1 MDIST
6 DPALLS
12 VDLPQSMNT
21 SPSVSTFL
29 PDEEASMYPLLPTT
43 PSPPPHFNH
52 PLTTSELNE
61 NCAKQNTEMT
71 GDDARA
77 EETSSCSGSSG
88 IGMEVQVVAGT
99 TTIYNQNVYQHLGG
113 KNGEQLPESETKLH
127 ANLNL
132 PDSKDV
138 PSFVYWNWK
147 LIRQCSFFVF
157 IAAVFAMV
165 AIVVSMI
172 YSLPRTCNPKY
183 VFQIFTR
190 YKQSIDLIFL
200 DRTTWYEGTVFYEV
214 FPASFIDSNGDG
226 KGDLRGLAN
235 GADHLNKLG
244 VVGIRL
250 NSIFPSKNYPYHH
263 DNVSTLLAIDD
274 VLGTSDDL
282 KHLVRTFHAKN
293 LSLVLDLPIYPY
305 IAELDPVEA
314 AEEATNTNLLL
325 SNGNVRIARSSS
337 SREENVVIKAIHTW
351 IRYGID
357 GIYVK
362 GLEHFHQDPLLL
374 DNVRAWKAL
383 LGPNRILMIG
393 NRILDKISS
402 TKAEQLVKHIDLV
415 DIFVDVTT
423 GAQQIAQQINTNLNG
438 ILRPGAGPYIQWRLG
453 GGAEHRMSYSLTPNA
468 NLAATIMSLMLPGSP
483 SICYGDE
490 HALQESHG
498 KHNDTKHVHNR
509 TPMTWNTPDSRF
521 APHDLE
527 STLAWVPNGAN
538 ISSLDNF
545 DTIANMIA
553 LRDLSPSIYKNMIRK
568 NGKNESNALAVY
580 NVRGDILILS
590 RWYPRR
596 NRFVSISNFG
606 EKKVTI
612 DLSSYFYSGEIMVG
626 DAKHQHI
633 YFDRFEIDPIK
644 TIVVKLDK

>member
-6 DPALLS
+6 DPAMLG

-52 PLTTSELNE
+52 PLTPNEMNE
-61 NCAKQNTEMT
+61 NCANQNTEMT

-88 IGMEVQVVAGT
+88 IGMDVQVVAGT

-147 LIRQCSFFVF
+147 LIRQCSFFCF
-157 IAAVFAMV
+157 FAAVIAMV

-172 YSLPRTCNPKY
+172 YSMPRTCNPKY
-183 VFQIFTR
+183 VILFF
-190 YKQSIDLIFL
+190 SFLFAFHALIGPFSS
-200 DRTTWYEGTVFYEV
+200 DRTTWYEGSVFYEV
-214 FPASFIDSNGDG
+214 APASFIDSNGDG

-235 GADHLNKLG
+235 GVDHLSKLG
-244 VVGIRL
+244 VVGVRL

-282 KHLVRTFHAKN
+282 KHLVRTFHEKN
-293 LSLVLDLPIYPY
+293 LSLILDLPIYPH
-305 IAELDPVEA
+305 ITQLDVVEDAESV
-314 AEEATNTNLLL
+314 THSNLLH
-325 SNGNVRIARSSS
+325 SNGNVRIARSSPG
-337 SREENVVIKAIHTW
+337 EGNVVIKAIRTW

-362 GLEHFHQDPLLL
+362 NLEHFHQDPMLLQ
-374 DNVRAWKAL
+374 NVRAWKAL
-383 LGPNRILMIG
+383 LGPDRILMISDQ
-393 NRILDKISS
+393 ILSKLPT
-402 TKAEQLVKHIDLV
+402 TKADQLVKHIDLV
-415 DIFVDVTT
+415 DVFVDVTT
-423 GAQQIAQQINTNLNG
+423 GGQQIAHQINANLKG
-438 ILRPGAGPYIQWRLG
+438 ILRPGVGPYIQWSLG
-453 GGAEHRMSYSLTPNA
+453 GVAEHRMSYNLTANA

-490 HALQESHG
+490 HSMQESHG
-498 KHNDTKHVHNR
+498 KHNDTKHSHHLK
-509 TPMTWNTPDSRF
+509 PMTWNTPESRY
-521 APHDLE
+521 APSQSLP
-527 STLAWVPNGAN
+527 WVPSGAN
-538 ISSLDNF
+538 ISFDNY

-553 LRDLSPSIYKNMIRK
+553 LRDLSPSIYKNVIQK
-568 NGKNESNALAVY
+568 NGKTESNTLAVY

-606 EKKVTI
+606 EKKVTL

-626 DAKHQHI
+626 DAKNQHI

-644 TIVVKLDK
+644 TIVIKLDK